1 MITLTT
7 EAAKQIQYSAIQ
19 GKMEGIPLRIAVTRK
34 PDNSLHYAMGFDD
47 VPSDSDSDSD
57 SRVNS
62 EGIDIVVSGQSAEL
76 IKGTVVDYVE
86 LEPGKFHFIFLN
98 PNDPNYQ
105 PPQRE
110 QDSGN
115 SDNP

>member
-7 EAAKQIQYSAIQ
+7 QAAKQIQHSAVQ
-19 GKMEGIPLRIAVTRK
+19 GKMEGTPLRIAVSRQ
-34 PDNSLHYAMGFDD
+34 PDHSLHYAMGFDD
-47 VPSDSDSDSD
+47 VPSDSDS
-57 SRVNS
+57 RVNS
-62 EGIDIVVSGQSAEL
+62 EGIVIVVAKQSTEL

-115 SDNP
+115 SENP

>member
-7 EAAKQIQYSAIQ
+7 KAAKQIQHSAVQ

-34 PDNSLHYAMGFDD
+34 PDHSLHYAMGFDD
-47 VPSDSDSDSD
+47 IPNDSDQ
-57 SRVNS
+57 RVNS
-62 EGIDIVVSGQSAEL
+62 ESIAIVVSEQSAEL
-76 IKGTVVDYVE
+76 VKGTIVDYVE

-105 PPQRE
+105 PPDQE
-110 QDSGN
+110 QSSGDSE
-115 SDNP
+115 NP

>member
-1 MITLTT
+1 MITLTSKT
-7 EAAKQIQYSAIQ
+7 AKQIQHSAVQ

-34 PDNSLHYAMGFDD
+34 PDSSLHYAMGFDD
-47 VPSDSDSDSD
+47 VPSDSDH
-57 SRVNS
+57 RMNS
-62 EGIDIVVSGQSAEL
+62 EGIAIVVSEQSAEL

-105 PPQRE
+105 LPDQE
-110 QDSGN
+110 QSSG
-115 SDNP
+115 DNPGVVR